1 MGHTR
6 PASQNRPA
14 WEPRV
19 AGVRRSGVGAREGA
33 PRVAVFVSLSS
44 SDVVSGLRL
53 PFALNRAL
61 PFVATC
67 PDFGIENRN
76 FESPKQELRLAV
88 FPGCVGRAWKVVESG
103 A

>member
-1 MGHTR
+1 M
-6 PASQNRPA
+6 
-14 WEPRV
+14 
-19 AGVRRSGVGAREGA
+19 
-33 PRVAVFVSLSS
+33 AVFVSLSS

-88 FPGCVGRAWKVVESG
+88 FPGCVGRAWKVVDQGHKAGEW
-103 A
+103 